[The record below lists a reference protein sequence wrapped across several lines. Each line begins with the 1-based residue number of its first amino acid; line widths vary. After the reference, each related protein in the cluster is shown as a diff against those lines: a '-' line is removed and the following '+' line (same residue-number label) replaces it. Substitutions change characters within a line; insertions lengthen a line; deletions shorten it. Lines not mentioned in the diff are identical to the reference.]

1 MTGFDHPERAPR
13 LLGAVTIALTA
24 AAGAIDVVTYFAFN
38 QVFASTMTGNLVL
51 LGLGLGQGDVG
62 QVIDN
67 VCAIAGYCGGL
78 VLGTVFCGLMM
89 RRYPWRNAVGATLTL
104 ELGLLVLLGAFWFGV
119 DDELGDGR
127 VVVLVLGAGLAMG
140 VQAAAARYIG
150 PAGTPTSF
158 LSGTVTNW
166 VSGLVELHKPFS
178 WNWNSPLR
186 IGVVVVA
193 AAGNAVVQR
202 LAPDWSFV
210 APVAL
215 VVLAIVLMARV
226 VHANH
231 RGLFAGEAQFAPDP
245 REELVAVAPDPGTDP
260 APEQVGEVG
269 VVHGRVLDASG
280 TSSPAAVTLVDMTG
294 QQVHRVHTAPDG
306 RYRLRPPEVGRFV
319 LIASPHRMGGDG
331 PAPRAVVVSVDG
343 SAVAHDVVVE

>member
-1 MTGFDHPERAPR
+1 MTGFDHPERAPG
-13 LLGAVTIALTA
+13 LLGAATVALTA

-51 LGLGLGQGDVG
+51 LGLGLGQGDVA
-62 QVIDN
+62 QVVDN
-67 VCAIAGYCGGL
+67 VVAIAGYCGGL

-104 ELGLLVLLGAFWFGV
+104 ELALLLLLGAFWYGV
-119 DDELGDGR
+119 DDELADGK

-166 VSGLVELHKPFS
+166 VSSLVELHKPFS

-186 IGVVVVA
+186 IGVVVAA

-202 LAPDWSFV
+202 LTPDWSFV

-231 RGLFAGEAQFAPDP
+231 EGLFAGEAQFAPDP
-245 REELVAVAPDPGTDP
+245 REEVPVVVPDPAQP
-260 APEQVGEVG
+260 PVGEVG

-280 TSSPAAVTLVDMTG
+280 AVSPAAVTLVDMTG

-306 RYRLRPPEVGRFV
+306 RYRLRPPGAGEFV

-343 SAVAHDVVVE
+343 SPVAHDVVVG